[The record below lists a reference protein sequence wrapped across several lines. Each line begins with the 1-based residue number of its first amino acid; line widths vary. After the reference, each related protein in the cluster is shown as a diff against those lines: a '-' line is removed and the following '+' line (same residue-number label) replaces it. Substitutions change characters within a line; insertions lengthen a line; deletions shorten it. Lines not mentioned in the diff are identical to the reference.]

1 MSMLLDHS
9 LEILLGMGTLLTFVW
24 LCFLQRRLPMKWYV
38 ALPIAVCHTLFGV
51 LTVKAFAFL
60 ETGFD
65 AQSLGNMSL
74 FGGVFFMPLFYL
86 AVAKL
91 ARRPVAEVFD
101 VFVIPLVGTLLF
113 ARVNCIL
120 SGCCLGNLIGDTG
133 MRWPTREAEIVF
145 YLVFISLVAPRILKG
160 ERRGEMYPLYLV
172 GYGAF
177 RFVVEF
183 FRYSSAAL
191 GPFHISHLW
200 AFVALGLGASILM
213 EIRSDNEKNG
223 KKGKK
228 VRS

>member
-9 LEILLGMGTLLTFVW
+9 LEILLGVGTLLTFVW
-24 LCFLQRRLPMKWYV
+24 LCFLQKRLPMKWYV

-51 LTVKAFAFL
+51 LTVKVFAFL

-86 AVAKL
+86 VVARL
-91 ARRPVAEVFD
+91 LRRSVADVFD

-120 SGCCLGNLIGDTG
+120 SGCCLGSLIGSTG
-133 MRWPTREAEIVF
+133 LRWPTREAEIVF
-145 YLVFISLVAPRILKG
+145 YLVFIALVAPRILKG
-160 ERRGEMYPLYLV
+160 ERRGEMYPLYMV
-172 GYGAF
+172 SYGAF
-177 RFVVEF
+177 RFVIEF
-183 FRYSSAAL
+183 LRYSSAAL

>member
-1 MSMLLDHS
+1 MSMLFDHS

-24 LCFLQRRLPMKWYV
+24 LCLLQRRLPMKWCV
-38 ALPIAVCHTLFGV
+38 ALPVSVCHTLFGV
-51 LTVKAFAFL
+51 LAVKAFAFL

-74 FGGVFFMPLFYL
+74 FGGMLFMPLFYL
-86 AVAKL
+86 AVAKIGRL
-91 ARRPVAEVFD
+91 PAADVFD
-101 VFVIPLVGTLLF
+101 VFTVPLVGTLLF

-120 SGCCLGNLIGDTG
+120 SGCCLGSLIGDTG
-133 MRWPTREAEIVF
+133 LRWPTREAEIVF
-145 YLVFISLVAPRILKG
+145 YLVFISLVAPRVLRG
-160 ERRGEMYPLYLV
+160 ERKGEMYPLYMV
-172 GYGAF
+172 SYGAF

-183 FRYSSAAL
+183 LRHSSAAL

-200 AFVALGLGASILM
+200 AFVAFGLGASILL
-213 EIRSDNEKNG
+213 EVRSANEKNG